1 MVGLILLPLCLI
13 LVLVCLAIGDCLA
26 FIFTGCLGL
35 LGFGGFGVW
44 NFIGVGC
51 DVLGFASKNFEFSL
65 IVFTLVLAGFFW
77 VLTPVWFLGFICV
90 VLGALVGL
98 MFVLFAFWIVWCFG
112 ASCLLGFVNFSLG
125 FGVRCRFCGWI
136 WVCLI
141 FGVGGG
147 LVLTCWVVFGYVFF

>member
-65 IVFTLVLAGFFW
+65 IVFTLVLAGFF
-77 VLTPVWFLGFICV
+77 GC
-90 VLGALVGL
+90 
-98 MFVLFAFWIVWCFG
+98 
-112 ASCLLGFVNFSLG
+112 
-125 FGVRCRFCGWI
+125 
-136 WVCLI
+136 
-141 FGVGGG
+141 
-147 LVLTCWVVFGYVFF
+147 